1 MLTQIKRFLI
11 TGIACAT
18 VLSGCEKVA
27 PADPAS
33 GTYATQQRMTA
44 IEYNAFLSKQVGV
57 FTNQLMTRITI
68 IQGKTAAS
76 YTAERTLAEASR
88 DEMQKAMD
96 SVMTAYPAEGDD
108 ENRMALL
115 EAMQIAIDD
124 MDSYIAD
131 INAGADTAKYKTVF
145 QNDFNGLTQ
154 MAGLY
159 NQ

>member
-1 MLTQIKRFLI
+1 MLTGTKKLLI
-11 TGIACAT
+11 AGMVCLA
-18 VLSGCEKVA
+18 VLSGCEKAA
-27 PADPAS
+27 PADPS
-33 GTYATQQRMTA
+33 LGTYATQQRMSA
-44 IEYNAFLSKQVGV
+44 IEYNTYLNKQVGV

-68 IQGKTAAS
+68 IQSLKSAS
-76 YTAERTLAEASR
+76 YPAELDLAKTSR
-88 DEMQKAMD
+88 NEMQKAMD
-96 SVMTAYPAEGDD
+96 SVLTAYPAEGDD
-108 ENRMALL
+108 ENRKALL

-131 INAGADTAKYKTVF
+131 IDAGADTAKYKAVF